1 MRLRIGDRILKV
13 NGRDVSKATH
23 QEAVQAL
30 LEPTPEL
37 ILTVQHDPPPR
48 GLQELT
54 IHRAEDEKLGMNI
67 KGGLR
72 GHPGNPLDKHDEG
85 VFISKIN
92 HGGAA
97 KRDSRLKV
105 MRRSLRNSIG
115 FDYPSFA
122 PPQVGMRLLEVNGI
136 SLLGASHQDAVG
148 SLRLA
153 GNVIRLLVCDGYDA
167 AEVERLMS
175 EGKLIRE
182 SKSTSESVSSL
193 DRDDDE
199 PVPFKQVIVPSRQ

>member
-13 NGRDVSKATH
+13 NGRDISKASH
-23 QEAVQAL
+23 QDAVQAL

-37 ILTVQHDPPPR
+37 ILTVQHDPPPK

-54 IHRAEDEKLGMNI
+54 IYRNEGEKLGMNI

-97 KRDSRLKV
+97 RRDGRLKV
-105 MRRSLRNSIG
+105 LFNI
-115 FDYPSFA
+115 FI
-122 PPQVGMRLLEVNGI
+122 NII
-136 SLLGASHQDAVG
+136 SE
-148 SLRLA
+148 
-153 GNVIRLLVCDGYDA
+153 NN
-167 AEVERLMS
+167 
-175 EGKLIRE
+175 
-182 SKSTSESVSSL
+182 
-193 DRDDDE
+193 
-199 PVPFKQVIVPSRQ
+199 F

>member
-1 MRLRIGDRILKV
+1 
-13 NGRDVSKATH
+13 
-23 QEAVQAL
+23 
-30 LEPTPEL
+30 
-37 ILTVQHDPPPR
+37 
-48 GLQELT
+48 
-54 IHRAEDEKLGMNI
+54 
-67 KGGLR
+67 
-72 GHPGNPLDKHDEG
+72 
-85 VFISKIN
+85 
-92 HGGAA
+92 
-97 KRDSRLKV
+97 
-105 MRRSLRNSIG
+105 
-115 FDYPSFA
+115 
-122 PPQVGMRLLEVNGI
+122 MRLLEVNGI

>member
-13 NGRDVSKATH
+13 NGRDVSKASH
-23 QEAVQAL
+23 QDAVQAL

-37 ILTVQHDPPPR
+37 ILTVQHDPPPK

-54 IHRAEDEKLGMNI
+54 IHRNEGEKLGMNI

-97 KRDSRLKV
+97 RRDGRLKV
-105 MRRSLRNSIG
+105 NFLAN
-115 FDYPSFA
+115 F
-122 PPQVGMRLLEVNGI
+122 LL
-136 SLLGASHQDAVG
+136 DF
-148 SLRLA
+148 
-153 GNVIRLLVCDGYDA
+153 LVCFLGY
-167 AEVERLMS
+167 EL
-175 EGKLIRE
+175 
-182 SKSTSESVSSL
+182 
-193 DRDDDE
+193 
-199 PVPFKQVIVPSRQ
+199 

>member
-13 NGRDVSKATH
+13 NGRDVSKASH

-48 GLQELT
+48 GLQDLT
-54 IHRAEDEKLGMNI
+54 IYRNEGEKLGMNI

-72 GHPGNPLDKHDEG
+72 GHPGNPLDKQDEG

-97 KRDSRLKV
+97 RRDGRLKV
-105 MRRSLRNSIG
+105 TKVCCDCQIERI
-115 FDYPSFA
+115 SFS
-122 PPQVGMRLLEVNGI
+122 PFCFFNQQVGMRLLEVNGI
-136 SLLGASHQDAVG
+136 SLLGASHQEAVN
-148 SLRLA
+148 SLRTS
-153 GNVIRLLVCDGYDA
+153 GDVIHLLVCDGYDA
-167 AEVERLMS
+167 AEVERLLS
-175 EGKLIRE
+175 EGKLFRE
-182 SKSTSESVSSL
+182 TKSTSESVSSL
-193 DRDDDE
+193 DRVDDE
-199 PVPFKQVIVPSRQ
+199 SNHIKVF